1 MGTRERQSRCPPRS
15 PRTASA
21 KKPTA
26 NRGGASAAVG
36 PIAAW
41 QGEGGD
47 FIPGVGDVDGAAEGL
62 RSVRQVEEIAGAS
75 VNGYPRASWVPS
87 STITADDC
95 GSTCSAVDFTG
106 WLSARNRE
114 FRAEE
119 LIRTERDRIVIV
131 DPVQLGREQGWNQSP

>member
-1 MGTRERQSRCPPRS
+1 MSS
-15 PRTASA
+15 PVTTNG
-21 KKPTA
+21 KCQKPTA

-75 VNGYPRASWVPS
+75 VNGYPRGELGAVV
-87 STITADDC
+87 DDH
-95 GSTCSAVDFTG
+95 
-106 WLSARNRE
+106 R
-114 FRAEE
+114 
-119 LIRTERDRIVIV
+119 
-131 DPVQLGREQGWNQSP
+131 

>member
-1 MGTRERQSRCPPRS
+1 
-15 PRTASA
+15 
-21 KKPTA
+21 
-26 NRGGASAAVG
+26 V
-36 PIAAW
+36 
-41 QGEGGD
+41 
-47 FIPGVGDVDGAAEGL
+47 
-62 RSVRQVEEIAGAS
+62 
-75 VNGYPRASWVPS
+75 ASWVPS

-95 GSTCSAVDFTG
+95 GSTCSAVHFTG